1 MLVGVLVGILIGLVL
16 FGPGGF
22 LLARFTAKPA
32 QPAATASAAPSRVP
46 RSANVSAPPDGWKTN
61 GSATISSGTVV
72 LTPATKE
79 QTGTCIYGTPLV
91 SRGLHAAFTIQ
102 ISGGTGGD
110 GLTFMLLDAATAK
123 PTALGAGG
131 GGMGFSGLPGVAV
144 AFTTYGQPGDPSSNF
159 VGVSAQGNGRNL
171 KYLAT
176 TTNVPNLRTGTHAV
190 EVVAG
195 GDGQTLTVFVDH
207 VQVLQAAAPLPA
219 NAYVGFSAGTGGQT
233 DVHEVNKTDFSY

>member
-1 MLVGVLVGILIGLVL
+1 MLLGVLVGILIGLVV
-16 FGPGGF
+16 FGPGGY

-32 QPAATASAAPSRVP
+32 HPAATASTAPSRVP
-46 RSANVSAPPDGWKTN
+46 RSANVTAPPDGWTTN

-72 LTPATKE
+72 LTTATKE
-79 QTGTCIYGTPLV
+79 QTGTCVYGTPLIT
-91 SRGLHAAFTIQ
+91 RGLHAAFTIQ

-110 GLTFMLLDAATAK
+110 GITFMLLDAATAK

-131 GGMGFSGLPGVAV
+131 GGMGFAGLPGVAV
-144 AFTTYGQPGDPSSNF
+144 AFTTYGQPGDPSNNF
-159 VGVSAQGNGRNL
+159 VGISSQGNGRNL

-176 TTNVPNLRTGTHAV
+176 STNVPNLRTGTHAV

-195 GDGQTLTVFVDH
+195 DGQTLTVFVDQ
-207 VQVLQAAAPLPA
+207 VQVLQAATPLPA

-233 DVHEVNKTDFSY
+233 DIHEVSKTDFSY